1 MTIKVT
7 PIQDDA
13 GEAASKK
20 PLPVSPLYD
29 VRQSAAYLNV
39 SEITM
44 WRHSKNGKLP
54 QPVRIGSS
62 VRWRK
67 ADLDAFI
74 NGGAE

>member
-1 MTIKVT
+1 MTRKMT
-7 PIQDDA
+7 PITADP
-13 GEAASKK
+13 GEAPNKK

-74 NGGAE
+74 NGNAS